1 MEKDCPLLFVISFL
15 SILFCGCDSYGKKQP
30 VRQEEPE
37 STADTLIRESSQK
50 SLEIIEHDSLP
61 PNNHYSFSFNDMG
74 AIYSES
80 RGELYIS
87 GFAADDQEH
96 FYFAAGNPIMIT
108 AYHRDVLEWQHV
120 VSERTS
126 VLGLFKLIR
135 DSLYLFE
142 EEPAQIIRM
151 ATSGIGATDT
161 LRLPLKRITGGRCL
175 DNQYFLW
182 DSVEWRKDVLGHR
195 RYCTLRTF
203 EYPNHLLREKA
214 PATIHDF
221 PTRLKMET
229 DLASQLRDLH
239 VGDCAYN
246 GSTDGY
252 HIYTSRFYGDCTVII
267 VPENEKQI
275 HLFPVQDMPMLNVC
289 VSPTESLPVINRD
302 YDILCNGSLYIL
314 GYNRHPTGIILSQ
327 IDIHQLIQQITAEG
341 SLNPVSKTTTLNN
354 HE

>member
-1 MEKDCPLLFVISFL
+1 MKRFISLCIFILLLCCCGTDRTKILPNKTSDSAIACEKAKEHIKQCPEVI
-15 SILFCGCDSYGKKQP
+15 I
-30 VRQEEPE
+30 
-37 STADTLIRESSQK
+37 
-50 SLEIIEHDSLP
+50 HDSLAP
-61 PNNHYSFSFNDMG
+61 TQQQYVDIDGMG

-87 GFAADDQEH
+87 GFAADNQGH
-96 FYFAAGNPIMIT
+96 FYFAAGDPIMIT
-108 AYHRDVLEWQHV
+108 AYHRDTLEWQHV
-120 VSERTS
+120 VSKRTS
-126 VLGLFKLIR
+126 IHGFFKLIR

-161 LRLPLKRITGGRCL
+161 LSLPLKRITGGRCL

-195 RYCTLRTF
+195 KYCTQRTF
-203 EYPNHLLREKA
+203 EYPNHLLREKTSA
-214 PATIHDF
+214 SIQDF
-221 PTRLKMET
+221 PTKLMIET

-252 HIYTSRFYGDCTVII
+252 RIYTSRFYGDCTVII

-314 GYNRHPTGIILSQ
+314 GYNRHPTDIILSK
-327 IDIHQLIQQITAEG
+327 IDIRQLIQQITTHG
-341 SLNPVSKTTTLNN
+341 T
-354 HE
+354 H